1 MNAGIYLGPRKST
14 WHRARALFLAFAAV
28 LTLVHGVERYRQ
40 RQEVAT
46 LRGELGVVERELSTT
61 PSSDSRY
68 ESRAVMWQLRAVSES
83 GVAEA
88 IPATE
93 LLKLLE
99 RTLPDRVALVS
110 LSMDP
115 IPPRASLTIEARAER
130 AEDVTELQKSIASS
144 KRVAAT
150 QLLEERRAPDG
161 LLMIRLQVD
170 LIGGRP

>member
-1 MNAGIYLGPRKST
+1 MNAGIYLGPRKSA
-14 WHRARALFLAFAAV
+14 WHRARALLLAFAAV
-28 LTLVHGVERYRQ
+28 LTLFHGIERYRG

-46 LRGELGVVERELSTT
+46 LRGELAAIERELSATL
-61 PSSDSRY
+61 SSDSLH
-68 ESRAVMWQLRAVSES
+68 ESRAVMWRLRAVSES

-99 RTLPDRVALVS
+99 RTLPGRVALVGVS
-110 LSMDP
+110 IDP

-130 AEDVTELQKSIASS
+130 AADVTELQKNVASS
-144 KRVAAT
+144 PRVAAT

-161 LLMIRLQVD
+161 LLTIRLEVD

>member
-14 WHRARALFLAFAAV
+14 WHRARALFLVFAAI

-40 RQEVAT
+40 RQEVVM
-46 LRGELGVVERELSTT
+46 LRGELALIERALSATL
-61 PSSDSRY
+61 SSDSPY

-99 RTLPDRVALVS
+99 RTLPDRVALVA
-110 LSMDP
+110 LSVDLT
-115 IPPRASLTIEARAER
+115 PPRVSLTIEARAER

-150 QLLEERRAPDG
+150 QLLEERRASDG
-161 LLMIRLQVD
+161 LLTIRLQVD

>member
-46 LRGELGVVERELSTT
+46 LRGKLAVVERELSTT
-61 PSSDSRY
+61 PSSDSLY

-115 IPPRASLTIEARAER
+115 IPPRVSLTIEARAER
-130 AEDVTELQKSIASS
+130 AADVTELQKSIASL

-170 LIGGRP
+170 LVGGRP

>member
-1 MNAGIYLGPRKST
+1 MNAGIHLGPRKSS
-14 WHRARALFLAFAAV
+14 WGQAGALLLVFAAV
-28 LTLVHGVERYRQ
+28 LTLFHGIERYRE
-40 RQEVAT
+40 RRELAA
-46 LRGELGVVERELSTT
+46 LGGELAAVEGELSRAL
-61 PSSDSRY
+61 SSDSLH
-68 ESRAVMWQLRAVSES
+68 ESRAVLWQLRAVFES

-99 RTLPDRVALVS
+99 RTLPDRVALVDVS
-110 LSMDP
+110 IDP

-130 AEDVTELQKSIASS
+130 AADVTELQKNVASS
-144 KRVAAT
+144 PRVAAT

-161 LLMIRLQVD
+161 LLTIRLQVD